1 MKNSIY
7 LFLSLLVLTFVAS
20 CNSNDDAVGGQPI
33 VQNDSSLSSGKLIVI
48 VEDVN
53 NNPVSGVRVTLH
65 GTLEDLEKGIWL
77 YNLLN
82 DSRGEVDFGFINL
95 GNYYIYA
102 EEIGGTR
109 RNNAPGDAAQ
119 VRSQQITPRTVVIR

>member
-1 MKNSIY
+1 MSKTIN
-7 LFLSLLVLTFVAS
+7 LFLSLLALSFAVS

-33 VQNDSSLSSGKLIVI
+33 VQNDSSLSSGKLIVN
-48 VEDVN
+48 VVDVN
-53 NNPVSGVRVTLH
+53 NNPVSGVIVTLH

-82 DSRGEVDFGFINL
+82 DNRGEVDFGFINL

-102 EEIGGTR
+102 EENGGAR